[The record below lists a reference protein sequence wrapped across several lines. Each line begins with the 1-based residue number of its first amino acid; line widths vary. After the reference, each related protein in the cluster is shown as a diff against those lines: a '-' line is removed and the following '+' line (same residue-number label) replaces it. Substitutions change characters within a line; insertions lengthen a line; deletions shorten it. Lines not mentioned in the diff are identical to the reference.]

1 MRPEGLSP
9 VDLENAFSSSFM
21 PISSEHVQRIFRK
34 TGRELDLLS
43 SEKHAKAVHG
53 FRTSARRLETL
64 LEEIAPRRDRH
75 AKKLLKMLNTIR
87 RRAGKVRDLDAQLEA
102 LRSLKV
108 PQEPRRKTRLLQ
120 SLIELR
126 LKREGKL
133 DKLLHKEDIR
143 EIRKRFRQTQKGFDT
158 NAARDPLAVAR
169 KLVASAIAAGD
180 SSMDAEKLHCCRIAV
195 KRARYAAELAEKSPA
210 ATEFIAE
217 LKRMQDAL
225 GNWHDWQLLTETA
238 KRQLGEVNQS
248 SLVAVLHN
256 VTQGKFRQAV
266 KTLSSPETRS
276 SVQIM
281 PSDAK
286 STRQPESVMNEAAA

>member
-1 MRPEGLSP
+1 
-9 VDLENAFSSSFM
+9 M

-34 TGRELDLLS
+34 TERELDRLS
-43 SEKHAKAVHG
+43 SQKNTKAVHS
-53 FRTSARRLETL
+53 FRTSSRRLETL

-75 AKKLLKMLNTIR
+75 GKKLLKMLNAIR
-87 RRAGKVRDLDAQLEA
+87 RRAGKVRDLDVQLEA

-108 PQEPRRKTRLLQ
+108 PQEPRRKTRLMQ

-126 LKREGKL
+126 LKHEGKL
-133 DKLLHKEDIR
+133 RKLLRKLDIE
-143 EIRKRFRQTQKGFDT
+143 EIHRRFKQVHKGFET
-158 NAARDPLAVAR
+158 EGARDPLAVAQ
-169 KLVASAIAAGD
+169 KIVAAAITGG
-180 SSMDAEKLHCCRIAV
+180 SSMDGEKLHRCRIAV

-217 LKRMQDAL
+217 LKCMQDAL

-238 KRQLGEVNQS
+238 KKRLGEVSQS

-266 KTLSSPETRS
+266 KSVSGPETSRS
-276 SVQIM
+276 GVRTM
-281 PSDAK
+281 PSTAK
-286 STRQPESVMNEAAA
+286 STKPDSVTVKAAA

>member
-1 MRPEGLSP
+1 
-9 VDLENAFSSSFM
+9 M

-34 TGRELDLLS
+34 TERELDRLS
-43 SEKHAKAVHG
+43 SEKHAKAVHS
-53 FRTSARRLETL
+53 FRTSFRRLETL

-75 AKKLLKMLNTIR
+75 RKKLLKMLNAIR
-87 RRAGKVRDLDAQLEA
+87 RRAGKVRDLDVQLEA

-108 PQEPRRKTRLLQ
+108 PQEPRRKTRLMQ

-133 DKLLHKEDIR
+133 HKLLRKQDIR
-143 EIRKRFRQTQKGFDT
+143 EIHKRFKQTHKGFEIDG
-158 NAARDPLAVAR
+158 ARDPLVVAR
-169 KLVASAIAAGD
+169 EIVASAITRG
-180 SSMDAEKLHCCRIAV
+180 SSMDPEKLHRCRIAV
-195 KRARYAAELAEKSPA
+195 KRARYAAELAERSPA
-210 ATEFIAE
+210 ATEFMAE

-238 KRQLGEVNQS
+238 KRRLGEVNQS

-266 KTLSSPETRS
+266 QTVSAPEAIRS
-276 SVQIM
+276 AVQTT

-286 STRQPESVMNEAAA
+286 SAKQPSSVMEQAAA

>member
-1 MRPEGLSP
+1 M
-9 VDLENAFSSSFM
+9 A
-21 PISSEHVQRIFRK
+21 ISSEHVQRIFRK
-34 TGRELDLLS
+34 TERELDRLS

-64 LEEIAPRRDRH
+64 LEEIAPHRDRH
-75 AKKLLKMLNTIR
+75 RKKLLKMLSAIR
-87 RRAGKVRDLDAQLEA
+87 RRAGRVRDLDVQLEA

-108 PQEPRRKTRLLQ
+108 PQEPRRKTQLMQ

-126 LKREGKL
+126 RKREARL
-133 DKLLHKEDIR
+133 RKLLRKQDIR
-143 EIRKRFRQTQKGFDT
+143 DIHKRFKQAYKAFETEG
-158 NAARDPLAVAR
+158 ARDPLAVAR
-169 KLVASAIAAGD
+169 QMLASAITTG
-180 SSMDAEKLHCCRIAV
+180 SSLDAEKLHRCRIAV
-195 KRARYAAELAEKSPA
+195 KRARYAAELAQKSPA
-210 ATEFIAE
+210 ATRFMAE

-238 KRQLGEVNQS
+238 RQRLGEVNQS

-266 KTLSSPETRS
+266 KVVSAPETVRGT
-276 SVQIM
+276 VQAM

-286 STRQPESVMNEAAA
+286 SIKKPLPVIDEAAA